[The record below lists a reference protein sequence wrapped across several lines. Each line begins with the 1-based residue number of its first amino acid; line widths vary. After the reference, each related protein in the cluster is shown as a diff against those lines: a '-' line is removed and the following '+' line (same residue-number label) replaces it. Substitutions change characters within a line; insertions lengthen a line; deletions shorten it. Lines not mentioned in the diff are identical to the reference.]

1 MCGIFGILGEEF
13 IKNNLSQIKDALE
26 LIEHRG
32 PDSASIDM
40 LDNERVLLG
49 FHRLAIMDPSNK
61 GNQPLNLNGYYLIC
75 NGEIYNYKKL
85 IEDEGFE
92 VKTGS
97 DCEVILHMYKKYGI
111 DKTIRRLD
119 GVFAFMLYDI
129 NNKVLHVGRDP
140 VGVRPLFYFKRGNT
154 HGFCSEVKSL
164 SYLLDSF
171 IEDDTKIEIF
181 PPGSYISISDYVKV
195 DRFTYYNYDYSREI
209 GNLED
214 KEVMN
219 NIKILFAKAVN
230 KRLMSDRP
238 LGCLVSGGLD
248 SSLVA
253 SITSHLGI
261 DNLET
266 FSIGIGNSPDLNYAD
281 EVAEYLGTKH
291 HRIEMDI
298 EDFINVVPDVIRSIE
313 SYDITT
319 VRASVPNYL
328 LSQYINRETDIKVIL
343 SGEGADEILGGYL
356 YFHNAPDMESFQNE
370 THRRV
375 RLLHQYDVLR
385 SDRATAAHGL
395 EVRVPFLDKDL
406 INYVLSLEPR
416 YKVHYDENEKRI
428 EKYILRKAFDG
439 KYLPENILWRQKD
452 AFSDAVGYNWVTSIK
467 EFANN
472 EISDDEFSN
481 REELYPYNTPDTK
494 EAFYYRKIFEEY
506 YPGRAELISEMWRPL
521 WSDTTEPSATALSIH
536 KK

>member
-1 MCGIFGILGEEF
+1 MCGIFGIIGDEF
-13 IKNNLSQIKDALE
+13 IINNLAQIHDAIS

-32 PDSASIDM
+32 PDSTTMQIYDE
-40 LDNERVLLG
+40 NRLLFG
-49 FHRLAIMDPSNK
+49 FHRLAIMDPTRK

-85 IEDEGFE
+85 IEEEGFE

-97 DCEVILHMYKKYGI
+97 DCEVILHMYNKYGI
-111 DKTIRRLD
+111 EATIRRLD
-119 GVFAFMLYDI
+119 GVFAFILYDF

-140 VGVRPLFYFKRGNT
+140 VGVRPLFYFRTNEAM
-154 HGFCSEVKSL
+154 GFCSEAKSL
-164 SYLLDSF
+164 EYLFDDSSVEINIF
-171 IEDDTKIEIF
+171 SPGTYMSIDEDFNLFTKI
-181 PPGSYISISDYVKV
+181 
-195 DRFTYYNYDYSREI
+195 YYTYDYTPMIYSDSE
-209 GNLED
+209 E
-214 KEVMN
+214 EVMK
-219 NIKILFAKAVN
+219 NIKVLFAKAVN

-253 SITSHLGI
+253 SIISHLGK
-261 DNLET
+261 DKLET

-281 EVAEYLGTKH
+281 EVASYLGTNH
-291 HRIEMDI
+291 HRVELDV
-298 EDFINVVPDVIRSIE
+298 EDFINAVPDVIKSIE

-319 VRASVPNYL
+319 IRASVPNYL
-328 LSQYINRETDIKVIL
+328 LAQYISRETDIKVIL

-356 YFHNAPDMESFQNE
+356 YFHNAPDMESFNNE

-385 SDRATAAHGL
+385 SDRTTAAHGL
-395 EVRVPFLDKDL
+395 EVRVPFLDKEF
-406 INYVLSLEPR
+406 INYVLSLEPK
-416 YKVHYDENEKRI
+416 YKVPFDGDEKRI

-439 KYLPENILWRQKD
+439 KYLPDNILWRQKD

-467 EFANN
+467 EHANN
-472 EISDDEFSN
+472 EISDEEFAD

-494 EAFYYRKIFEEY
+494 EAYYYRKIFEEY
-506 YPGRAELISEMWRPL
+506 YPGRAEWIREIWRPL

-536 KK
+536 NKG